1 MLRELL
7 DYDRLDVRSEE
18 DVLFLIDKW
27 IGLCGSIGMDDSS
40 NEYLLQKST
49 DPLESSIEAT

>member
-27 IGLCGSIGMDDSS
+27 IGLCGLIGINDLS
-40 NEYLLQKST
+40 NEYPLQKST
-49 DPLESSIEAT
+49 DPLENSIEAT

>member
-1 MLRELL
+1 M